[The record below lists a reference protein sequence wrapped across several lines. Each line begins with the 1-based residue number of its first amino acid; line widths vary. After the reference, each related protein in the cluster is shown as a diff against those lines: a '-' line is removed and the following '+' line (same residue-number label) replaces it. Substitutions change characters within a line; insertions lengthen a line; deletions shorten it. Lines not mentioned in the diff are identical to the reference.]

1 MGSLAYSN
9 AHVILNTVKFGVA
22 RFGQWF
28 VCKIAR
34 GYE

>member
-9 AHVILNTVKFGVA
+9 ARVVLNTVKVGVA
-22 RFGQWF
+22 PFGQRF
-28 VCKIAR
+28 VRKIAR